1 MEYVPTFFILGV
13 VHLVLS
19 ILAHMLS
26 YVFSDMEED
35 YKKASSILMVMCW
48 VFVILT
54 ILLHIFLS

>member
-13 VHLVLS
+13 VHFVLS

-35 YKKASSILMVMCW
+35 YKKASSILMVSC
-48 VFVILT
+48 FAFIALSY
-54 ILLHIFLS
+54 FLSSTI